1 MKRLVPAVLA
11 LIVLTLAGCATY
23 RLAKS
28 LDPDSKEFLSKVR
41 YIISAEERKT
51 FVNLPLAERPGFIV
65 EFWKKRDPDP
75 DTEENEFKDQYF
87 QRIEEANHL
96 FTEGGEK
103 GWLQDRG
110 RIFILLGPPDQR
122 LAYPRGVTFYGLPT
136 EYWYYGLFQIVFID
150 DYWNGNFRL
159 DPDSA
164 AQLTVIMRAQ
174 MEWKPNIKL
183 EEGKLDCSLD
193 VKGPKDG
200 QATVRI
206 LIPYRTIWMSSED
219 KKLKT
224 TLAVSL
230 EALDAAGAKIWDHHQ
245 DMPLSLTEERLE
257 KIILDDIVIEVPL
270 ALKPGDYVL
279 NLTLT
284 NGADNTKIFKRA
296 TIHFK

>member
-1 MKRLVPAVLA
+1 MKKLAPALLA
-11 LIVLTLAGCATY
+11 VSVLTLTGCATY
-23 RLAKS
+23 RLAKT

-41 YIISAEERKT
+41 YIITGAERKS
-51 FVNLPLAERPGFIV
+51 FVNLPAAERPKFIV

-96 FTEGGEK
+96 FTEGGEP

-110 RIFILLGPPDQR
+110 RIYILLGPPSER

-136 EYWYYGLFQIVFID
+136 EYWYYGFFQIVFID
-150 DYWNGNFRL
+150 DYWNGKYRL

-174 MEWKPNIKL
+174 MEWKPTIQS
-183 EEGKLDCSLD
+183 EERTLDCSLD
-193 VKGPKDG
+193 VKGPKGG

-206 LIPYRTIWMSSED
+206 LIPYRTIWMTSED

-230 EALDAAGAKIWDHHQ
+230 EALDAAGAKVWDHHQ
-245 DMPLSLTEERLE
+245 DWPLSLTEERLE
-257 KIILDDIVIEVPL
+257 QIILDDIVIEVPL
-270 ALKPGDYVL
+270 ALKSGDYML
-279 NLTLT
+279 NLALT
-284 NGADNTKIFKRA
+284 NGADGTKIFKRA
-296 TIHFK
+296 RIHF